1 MPGLMQHWPLTLD
14 RFLEHARRWHGER
27 EVVSR
32 SNEGL
37 VTRCGYTDIHR
48 RAKQLSQ
55 ALLEHGIGHEDR
67 VATLAFNSARHL
79 EAWYGILGIGAVCH
93 TLNPRLPIDQLVFI
107 VNHACD
113 RVILAD
119 ALCVPILQQLL
130 PRCASVERVVLFA
143 DEAQMPGGFEATA
156 YESWIAGRDTGCS
169 WGGFAEDTAAGLC
182 YTSGTTGDPK
192 GVLYSHRSNFLHGF
206 ATLMPDA
213 FGLSGR
219 DVVLAIVPMFHAN
232 AWGLAFAAPAA
243 GAKFVLPGAKL
254 DGASVFELM
263 EAERVTFAAGVPTV
277 WQGLLQHLEREGA
290 RPTTL
295 KRIVSGGAA
304 MPEALMRIYQERYG
318 IEVRHAWGMTEMSPA
333 GTVNAPPDLATPA
346 LKQGRAIFGVDM
358 RLTDDAGR
366 VVPHDGQC
374 CGHLEVRGPAVTR
387 AYYRRESERIVD
399 TDGWFDTGDIG
410 TIDRAGVMQI
420 TDRAKDVIKSGGE
433 WISSI
438 DIENAAIAHP
448 KAALAAVIGVPHPK
462 WGERPLLIVQLKP
475 GESATAGEFLDFLAG
490 RIARWWLPEAVQFVA
505 AIPLGATGKI
515 DKKRLRA
522 AASLPA

>member
-1 MPGLMQHWPLTLD
+1 MQHWPLTLD
-14 RFLEHARRWHGER
+14 RFLEHARRWHGTR
-27 EVVSR
+27 EVVTR
-32 SNEGL
+32 SNDGP
-37 VTRCGYTDIHR
+37 VTRCTYVDIHR

-55 ALLEHGIGHEDR
+55 ALLDHGIDREDR

-79 EAWYGILGIGAVCH
+79 EAWYGIMGIGAVCH
-93 TLNPRLPIDQLVFI
+93 TLNPRLPIEQLAFI
-107 VNHACD
+107 VNHAAD
-113 RVILAD
+113 RIIFAD
-119 ALCVPILQQLL
+119 PHCVPTLRQIL
-130 PRCASVERVVLFA
+130 PRCPTVERVVLFA
-143 DEAQMPGGFEATA
+143 DEAQLPAGFEATA
-156 YESWIAGRDTGCS
+156 HESWIAGRAADCT
-169 WGGFAEDTAAGLC
+169 WGEFPEETAAGLC

-213 FGLSGR
+213 FGLGRR

-232 AWGLAFAAPAA
+232 AWGLAFAVPAV

-254 DGASVFELM
+254 DGASLFELL
-263 EAERVTFAAGVPTV
+263 ESEGVTFSAGVPTV
-277 WQGLLQHLEREGA
+277 WQGLLQHLERERA
-290 RPTTL
+290 RPSTL

-304 MPEALMRIYQERYG
+304 MPEALIRAYQEKYG

-333 GTVNAPPDLATPA
+333 GTVNVPPDLATPA

-358 RLTDDAGR
+358 RLTDDESRAVPCDGR
-366 VVPHDGQC
+366 SF
-374 CGHLEVRGPAVTR
+374 GHLEVRGPAVTR
-387 AYYRRESERIVD
+387 AYYRREAEGIID
-399 TDGWFDTGDIG
+399 AEGWFDTGDIA
-410 TIDRAGVMQI
+410 TLDAEGVLQI

-438 DIENAAIAHP
+438 DIENAAVAHP
-448 KAALAAVIGVPHPK
+448 KAALAAVIGVPHAK

-475 GESATAGEFLDFLAG
+475 GEAATEKEFLDFLEG
-490 RIARWWLPEAVQFVA
+490 KIARWWMPEAVRFSD

-522 AASLPA
+522 GVIPPA